1 MSNNCHCPAIIISA
15 PSYGSGKTTITT
27 AMATYHRLQDKDVRV
42 FKTGS
47 DDPNKS
53 QW

>member
-1 MSNNCHCPAIIISA
+1 MLNNCQCPAIIISA
-15 PSYGSGKTTITT
+15 PSSGSGKTAI
-27 AMATYHRLQDKDVRV
+27 ATYHRLQGKDVRV